1 MRMLESD
8 HQIGRVC
15 ENQAGAARLG
25 SIESRGGKMNKL
37 SRASA
42 AVAAAVLMLSTPMP
56 AFAMEQS
63 PAVTDVS
70 AKASPIKHRRIA
82 SIRRHVASVT
92 PLQRQLGC
100 SGEWC
105 GRQFVLIIGIGF

>member
-1 MRMLESD
+1 MLESD
-8 HQIGRVC
+8 HQIDRIC
-15 ENQAGAARLG
+15 ENQTEAARVG

-42 AVAAAVLMLSTPMP
+42 AVAAAVLMLSGPMP
-56 AFAMEQS
+56 AFAAEQS
-63 PAVTDVS
+63 AVVTDVS
-70 AKASPIKHRRIA
+70 AKASPIKHRRIG

>member
-1 MRMLESD
+1 
-8 HQIGRVC
+8 
-15 ENQAGAARLG
+15 
-25 SIESRGGKMNKL
+25 MNKL

-42 AVAAAVLMLSTPMP
+42 AVAAAVLMLSGPMP
-56 AFAMEQS
+56 AFAVEQS
-63 PAVTDVS
+63 AAATDVS

-92 PLQRQLGC
+92 PLQRELRC

-105 GRQFVLIIGIGF
+105 GRQFVLIVGIAY